1 VKLLNDIAF
10 ARSGD
15 KGDTCTVGLIARA
28 PQYYAALQRAVT
40 PERIKALLGTW
51 ATGQVS
57 VWPMDNIE
65 AVLVVIRGGIGGGA
79 TATLR
84 LDQTG
89 KSLGYALLRLAVDED
104 VA

>member
-1 VKLLNDIAF
+1 MKLLSEIAF
-10 ARSGD
+10 VRSGD

-28 PQYYAALQRAVT
+28 PEHYKALQRAVT
-40 PERIKALLGTW
+40 PERVKALLGTW
-51 ATGQVS
+51 AVGEVA

-65 AVLVVIRGGIGGGA
+65 AVLVAIRGGIGGGA

-89 KSLGYALLRLAVDED
+89 KSLGYALLRLPFED
-104 VA
+104 VE